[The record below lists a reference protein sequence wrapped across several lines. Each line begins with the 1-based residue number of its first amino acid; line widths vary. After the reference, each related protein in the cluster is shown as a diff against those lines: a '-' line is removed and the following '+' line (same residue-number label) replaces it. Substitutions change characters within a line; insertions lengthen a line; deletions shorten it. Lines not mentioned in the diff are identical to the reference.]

1 MATRTDRV
9 EADFV
14 VVGAGSA
21 GCAVAARLSEDTATR
36 VVLLEAGGEDK
47 NRWIHIPLG
56 FGKTFA
62 DPSVNWCY
70 QTEPDPGAADRRVF
84 WPRGKVL
91 GGSSSINGMVYIRG
105 QAEDFDHWRQLGN
118 TGWSFEDVL
127 PYFRRSEHQVRGAD
141 AFHGM
146 GGPLCVSDVEPHP
159 ICEAFIAVTTQLGFV
174 RNDDFNGASQDG
186 VGYHQTTTRNGRR
199 CSTAVGYL
207 RPAMQR
213 PNLRVITEA
222 LTEKILFEGCRAT
235 GVTFHREGRIC
246 TATAAR
252 EVILCGGAVNSPQ
265 LLMLSGIGPQEHLAG
280 FGLSVVHHLP
290 GVGQSLQDHYSAP
303 IKLKCALPVTV
314 NDVML
319 SNARKLKAGLQ
330 YYMFHRGPLSMISS
344 PAALFARTR
353 PELASPD
360 IKCSLSPFSAER
372 PQDGLHPWS
381 GFTMIAYQLRPESCG
396 EIKLRSPDPADA
408 PAVHPNYLASETD
421 QRTIVAGLKLCR
433 QILENPHLKP
443 FIASEFQPGPAVES
457 DEQLLDYAR
466 RRGGTVYHPTSTC
479 KMGGDPLAVV
489 DAELRV
495 HGIGGLRVADASIMP
510 TVVSGNTNAA
520 TIMIGEKAADMARQP
535 MRLAAQ
541 GLRASEHIPGCLIE
555 KDPPLLFAWRGRA
568 TQLFAQIHPSLHRR
582 ALLDRVAPAGDVG
595 ELVER
600 LAERFGD
607 QHPWPARHIGYRV
620 VVEGEVAVS
629 EAAFEHTETAVV
641 LVGIALAGIRMLT
654 LSVIDE
660 VAELPGHRTEIA
672 DLPEQ
677 PLQALFAGA
686 PALRHEPPG
695 PLGEMDQDRAR
706 LEHRQRPVAKLLW
719 GVVVDNRRHAVIRA
733 DRQEFGLELVAA
745 TDIYRDHAEVEAAL
759 LEHDRDLPAVRGRPI
774 VKVDH
779 VLPPELN
786 SAISAVE

>member
-84 WPRGKVL
+84 WPRGKVM

-706 LEHRQRPVAKLLW
+706 LEHRQRSVAKLLW